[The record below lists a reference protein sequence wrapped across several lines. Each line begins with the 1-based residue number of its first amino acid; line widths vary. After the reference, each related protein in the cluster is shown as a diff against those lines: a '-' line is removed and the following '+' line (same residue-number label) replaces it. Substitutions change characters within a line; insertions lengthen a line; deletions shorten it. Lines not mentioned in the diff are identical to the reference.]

1 MVIEKAEGVNESE
14 RYLQKLCDRTFLSLW
29 SYPSVY
35 RDDFAGKITDGKEVC
50 DLLVVFENHIII
62 FSDKDCQ
69 FPDSGRLEIDWNR
82 WFKKAIQKS
91 AEQAWGAEK
100 WIKKHPDSLF
110 LDRFC
115 TTLFPLEIP
124 DLSTAKFHLVVV
136 AHGSSTRCQQE
147 LGGSGSLMINSSIK
161 GFSAHDAI
169 KNEGIPF
176 MIGDLDPSRTFVH
189 ILDDTSLEIVVDT
202 LDTIS
207 DFVSYLTKKEKF
219 LRSEMVISAAGEEEL
234 LAYYLTN
241 MNNKNEHGF
250 VIPSHINEQITH
262 LIFGEGDWEE
272 FIQSP
277 EREAQISADTI
288 SYFWD
293 TLIERFNKNIM
304 EGTQYYTTDYDAKKI
319 EPLPRFLA
327 RESRFHRRN
336 LSKLFFEF
344 ITSTPQSIP
353 ATRCI
358 EASSP
363 QEPYYVF
370 FTFPKLDWMIYEQ
383 YREVRMYYLNA
394 YCSNIKLK
402 FPDAQHIIGIA
413 IDPALAHVHG
423 SEDLIYLDATDWT
436 EENSVWVRENSE
448 KLNILKNP
456 HKFIT
461 HDQEYPNQD
470 AEQNHYSLHG
480 RIIQYIDPTEPVA
493 QNDWEVE
500 Q

>member
-14 RYLQKLCDRTFLSLW
+14 RYLQKLCDKTFLSLW

-69 FPDSGRLEIDWNR
+69 FPDSSCLEIDWNR

-100 WIKKHPDSLF
+100 WIKKYPDRLF
-110 LDRFC
+110 LDRSC
-115 TTLFPLEIP
+115 TTCFPLNIP
-124 DLSTAKFHLVVV
+124 DLSIAKFHLIVV
-136 AHGSSTRCQQE
+136 ANDSSMRCQKE
-147 LGGSGSLMINSSIK
+147 LGGSGSLMIDFSVK
-161 GFSAHDAI
+161 GVEHYTG
-169 KNEGIPF
+169 KHGGLPF
-176 MIGDLDPSRTFVH
+176 FVGDINPSRTFVH
-189 ILDDTSLEIVVDT
+189 ILDNTSLDIVLGK

-219 LRSEMVISAAGEEEL
+219 LRSEMIISAAGEEEL

-241 MNNKNEHGF
+241 MNDKNEHDF
-250 VIPSHINEQITH
+250 VIPSHISGQITH
-262 LIFGEGDWEE
+262 LTFGEGDWEE

-277 EREAQISADTI
+277 EREAQISADRI

-293 TLIERFNKNIM
+293 MLIEQFSKHIM
-304 EGTQYYTTDYDAKKI
+304 EETQYFTTHHNIKQI
-319 EPLPRFLA
+319 EPLLGFLA
-327 RESRFHRRN
+327 RESRFRRRY
-336 LSKLFFEF
+336 LSKAFLGL
-344 ITSTPQSIP
+344 IVSAPKNRP

-383 YREVRMYYLNA
+383 YREVRMYYLKA
-394 YCSNIKLK
+394 YCSNVKLK

-413 IDPALAHVHG
+413 IDPALDHGHG
-423 SEDLIYLDATDWT
+423 SEDLIYLDATALT
-436 EENSVWVRENSE
+436 EEDTIRARKDSE
-448 KLNILKNP
+448 KLSILKNP
-456 HKFIT
+456 NKFIT
-461 HDQEYPNQD
+461 HEQEYPNQD
-470 AEQNHYSLHG
+470 AKQNYYPLRG
-480 RIIQYIDPTEPVA
+480 TGIQYIDPTEPVA

-500 Q
+500 